1 MNVTTNIMGNEHAY
15 QFIIG
20 NTKLPFFYMPYENP
34 NVMEITNKKE
44 FNRTQTIGGQAFEH
58 WGEQPAMM
66 HISMRIRK
74 NSYSGNI
81 IGLYNDKKYDLEDP
95 MFCTELEVMQMMYK
109 MDRHKLRWNITDT
122 KMLGGSGIENKE
134 VGGQNS
140 VLSVATG
147 AVGNV
152 VTPGKILNKSSFTF
166 TQKSDILSGTAVT
179 SQEKSTNWLDSLSDT
194 IIIFKNEI
202 YSGFFTNYK
211 VTEDGSFP
219 FCNVVTFDFL
229 ITHTLRD
236 FMYEGLANGSV
247 GRYVIAGIGLA
258 TTATTAGYIV
268 DSLSAGTQSIIDG
281 IL

>member
-1 MNVTTNIMGNEHAY
+1 MDITTNIMGNEHAY

-34 NVMEITNKKE
+34 NIMEITNKKE
-44 FNRTQTIGGQAFEH
+44 YNRTQTIGGQAFEH
-58 WGEQPAMM
+58 WGEQPALM

-81 IGLYNDKKYDLEDP
+81 IGIYNDKKYDLEDP

-109 MDRHKLRWNITDT
+109 MDRRKLRWNIADS
-122 KMLGGSGIENKE
+122 KLLGGNGLASKA
-134 VGGQNS
+134 VGGHSS

-152 VTPGKILNKSSFTF
+152 VTPGKTLNTSSFTF
-166 TQKSDILSGTAVT
+166 TKSSDILSGTAAT
-179 SQEKSTNWLDSLSDT
+179 SQEKGLTWLQSLSDT
-194 IIIFKNEI
+194 LIIFKNEI

-211 VTEDGSFP
+211 VTEDGAFP
-219 FCNVVTFDFL
+219 FCNVVTFDFV

-236 FMYEGLANGSV
+236 TMYEGLANGSV
-247 GRYVIAGIGLA
+247 GRSIIAGLGLV
-258 TTATTAGYIV
+258 TTATAAAYVV
-268 DSLSAGTQSIIDG
+268 DSISAGANSILDG
-281 IL
+281 II

>member
-1 MNVTTNIMGNEHAY
+1 MGNEHAY

-34 NVMEITNKKE
+34 NIMEITNKKE
-44 FNRTQTIGGQAFEH
+44 YNRTQTIGGQAFEH
-58 WGEQPAMM
+58 WGEQPALM
-66 HISMRIRK
+66 HVSMRIRK

-109 MDRHKLRWNITDT
+109 MDRRKLRWNIGDASW
-122 KMLGGSGIENKE
+122 LGGSGISNKTS
-134 VGGQNS
+134 GMKSS

-152 VTPGKILNKSSFTF
+152 ITPAKTLNTSSFTF
-166 TQKSDILSGTAVT
+166 TKESDILSGTAAT
-179 SQEKSTNWLDSLSDT
+179 SQEKGTNFLNNLSDT

-202 YSGFFTNYK
+202 YSGFFTNFK

-219 FCNVVTFDFL
+219 FVNVVTFDFT

-236 FMYEGLANGSV
+236 SMYEGLANGSV
-247 GRYVIAGIGLA
+247 GRHILAGLGLV
-258 TTATTAGYIV
+258 TTATAAGYAIDSITSGAQSIV
-268 DSLSAGTQSIIDG
+268 DGII
-281 IL
+281 